1 MPSKKRVPPP
11 DRVVALSVMPKRKRG
26 PAIGSTVCDSK
37 ASAFTAWLLDHGTV
51 FQGVRLQDLPD
62 GSIGVVATRAIRR
75 REPLVTVP
83 QSLVLSLKTASSE
96 ATEALLDQAQL
107 DKEPA
112 DGGFPDSAVQTL
124 LVAYHISLGA
134 ASRWYP
140 YFVAISTPPCED
152 LPIVWDERSLTWL
165 CGTGVDD
172 DARKWRAELL
182 CEHQNMV
189 TFLRAAARG
198 AEGNAMAALSF
209 ESYVAAASLMASRA
223 FFVDDSHGDA
233 LCPACDAFNHKA
245 SLSPRSMNAS
255 DDDDEEEEGEGEGD
269 GDDDGHGDQDDEDED
284 DEEECLSG
292 PRPLR
297 SACASVRA
305 VARMHAAAAGMD
317 LGVDCTFDSAG
328 GGAQS
333 DDEEGEEEGD
343 EEGESEGELE
353 SGDGA
358 EVEDDAQDD
367 ACAQDDAYAQYDACG
382 VVMQVAMRP
391 IRRGAQ
397 VHTSYGEY
405 GNAKLLLDY
414 GFALEDN
421 PLDTARLPMAR
432 VRAVLGTFGL
442 SPSQL
447 TARESALTK
456 LKVRWMAP
464 LLACDGF
471 EFDRSGVPPRRLLL
485 RLWLTLMPKPPT
497 RAAEAEAIRDAFGQM
512 GLAIRLQ
519 GPARAS
525 LSVRAVLQKAVAE
538 QLKGL
543 RERPAAIGDGRR
555 EIGARRLVRGHILIW
570 QSVLGVSGAAD

>member
-1 MPSKKRVPPP
+1 
-11 DRVVALSVMPKRKRG
+11 
-26 PAIGSTVCDSK
+26 
-37 ASAFTAWLLDHGTV
+37 
-51 FQGVRLQDLPD
+51 
-62 GSIGVVATRAIRR
+62 
-75 REPLVTVP
+75 
-83 QSLVLSLKTASSE
+83 
-96 ATEALLDQAQL
+96 
-107 DKEPA
+107 
-112 DGGFPDSAVQTL
+112 
-124 LVAYHISLGA
+124 
-134 ASRWYP
+134 
-140 YFVAISTPPCED
+140 
-152 LPIVWDERSLTWL
+152 
-165 CGTGVDD
+165 
-172 DARKWRAELL
+172 
-182 CEHQNMV
+182 
-189 TFLRAAARG
+189 
-198 AEGNAMAALSF
+198 
-209 ESYVAAASLMASRA
+209 
-223 FFVDDSHGDA
+223 
-233 LCPACDAFNHKA
+233 
-245 SLSPRSMNAS
+245 
-255 DDDDEEEEGEGEGD
+255 
-269 GDDDGHGDQDDEDED
+269 
-284 DEEECLSG
+284 
-292 PRPLR
+292 
-297 SACASVRA
+297 
-305 VARMHAAAAGMD
+305 MHAAAAGMD

-367 ACAQDDAYAQYDACG
+367 AHAQDDAYAQYDACG

-555 EIGARRLVRGHILIW
+555 EIGARRLVRGHIHIW

>member
-1 MPSKKRVPPP
+1 MPTKNKRAPPP

-26 PAIGSTVCDSK
+26 PAIDSIVCDSK
-37 ASAFTAWLLDHGTV
+37 ASAFTAWLLEHGTV

-96 ATEALLDQAQL
+96 ATEALLDHAQL

-124 LVAYHISLGA
+124 LVAYHISLGT

-165 CGTGVDD
+165 RGTGVDD
-172 DARKWRAELL
+172 DARTWRAELRS
-182 CEHQNMV
+182 EHQNMV
-189 TFLRAAARG
+189 TFLRTAARG
-198 AEGNAMAALSF
+198 AEGNTMAALSF

-223 FFVDDSHGDA
+223 FYVDRSHGDA
-233 LCPACDAFNHKA
+233 LCPACDAFNHKV

-255 DDDDEEEEGEGEGD
+255 EEEEEEEGKGEGEGD
-269 GDDDGHGDQDDEDED
+269 DDDHDDQDDEDDE

-297 SACASVRA
+297 SASTSVRA
-305 VARMHAAAAGMD
+305 AARMHAAVAGMD

-333 DDEEGEEEGD
+333 DDEEGEEDGG
-343 EEGESEGELE
+343 EEGESEGECG
-353 SGDGA
+353 SGGGA
-358 EVEDDAQDD
+358 EVEDDAQD
-367 ACAQDDAYAQYDACG
+367 DACG

-432 VRAVLGTFGL
+432 VRAVLSAFGL

-447 TARESALTK
+447 RARESALRK

-471 EFDRSGVPPRRLLL
+471 ECDRSGVPPGRLLL

-497 RAAEAEAIRDAFGQM
+497 RAAEAKAMREAFGQM

-525 LSVRAVLQKAVAE
+525 ISVRAVLQKAVAE
-538 QLKGL
+538 QLEGL
-543 RERPAAIGDGRR
+543 RERPPAIGDGRR

-570 QSVLGVSGAAD
+570 QSVLEVSGDAD

>member
-1 MPSKKRVPPP
+1 MPSKNKRKPPP

-26 PAIGSTVCDSK
+26 PAIDSTVCDSK
-37 ASAFTAWLLDHGTV
+37 ASAFTAWLLEHGTV

-75 REPLVTVP
+75 REPLVIVP

-172 DARKWRAELL
+172 DARTWRAELR

-189 TFLRAAARG
+189 TFLRTAARG

-223 FFVDDSHGDA
+223 FYVDRSHGDA

-255 DDDDEEEEGEGEGD
+255 EEEEEKEKGKGEGEGD
-269 GDDDGHGDQDDEDED
+269 DDDRDGHDDQD

-292 PRPLR
+292 PRSLR

-305 VARMHAAAAGMD
+305 AARMHAAAAGVD

-343 EEGESEGELE
+343 EEGESEGEFE
-353 SGDGA
+353 SGGGE
-358 EVEDDAQDD
+358 EVEGDAQDD
-367 ACAQDDAYAQYDACG
+367 AQDDACG

-421 PLDTARLPMAR
+421 PLDTAWLPMAR

-447 TARESALTK
+447 SARESALTK

-471 EFDRSGVPPRRLLL
+471 EFGRSGVPPRRLLL
-485 RLWLTLMPKPPT
+485 RLWLTLMPKPPP
-497 RAAEAEAIRDAFGQM
+497 RAAEAKAIRDAFGQM

-525 LSVRAVLQKAVAE
+525 ISVRAVLQKAVAE

>member
-1 MPSKKRVPPP
+1 
-11 DRVVALSVMPKRKRG
+11 
-26 PAIGSTVCDSK
+26 VCDSK
-37 ASAFTAWLLDHGTV
+37 ASAFTAWLIDHGTV

-75 REPLVTVP
+75 RAPLVTVP

-223 FFVDDSHGDA
+223 FFIDDSHGDA

-255 DDDDEEEEGEGEGD
+255 DDDDDDDEGEGEGD
-269 GDDDGHGDQDDEDED
+269 GDDDGHDNQDDEDED

-367 ACAQDDAYAQYDACG
+367 ACAQDDARAQDDACG

-391 IRRGAQ
+391 IRRGVQ

-442 SPSQL
+442 SLSQL

-555 EIGARRLVRGHILIW
+555 EIGARRLVRGHIHIW